1 MPPSAPDAARSQAV
15 ARFVRALRW
24 TAGVFAVVCVI
35 AVVVLAVR
43 APDCIGI
50 GISVLGVEDCTNRN
64 AYYLILAASTG
75 IVTLLTMLVFAVA
88 YAVEVLVAIASERTV
103 AARSD
108 DR

>member
-1 MPPSAPDAARSQAV
+1 MASSAASVD
-15 ARFVRALRW
+15 RFVRALRW
-24 TAGVFAVVCVI
+24 TAAAFGAISVVAVI
-35 AVVVLAVR
+35 VLTLR
-43 APDCIGI
+43 APDCIGL

-75 IVTLLTMLVFAVA
+75 IVALLTMIVFAVA
-88 YAVEVLVAIASERTV
+88 YAVELLAVI